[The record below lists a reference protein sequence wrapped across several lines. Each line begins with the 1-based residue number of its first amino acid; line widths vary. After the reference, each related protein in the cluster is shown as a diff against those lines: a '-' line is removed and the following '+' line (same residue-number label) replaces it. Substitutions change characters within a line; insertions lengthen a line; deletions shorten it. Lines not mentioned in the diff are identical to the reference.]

1 MNYKELI
8 ELINN
13 QQFTD
18 YEEAKDYI
26 LSNKYAEPYSPKLN
40 PFGSYY
46 FTLDEVNLVLIKE
59 SGQVKLA
66 KAISS
71 SEVKKLREVTGRG
84 MMDCKKALV
93 KSDGDFEEAI
103 KILEKMPI
111 ILVHRVNE

>member
-8 ELINN
+8 ELISN
-13 QQFTD
+13 QHFTD
-18 YEEAKDYI
+18 YDEAKDYI
-26 LSNKYAEPYSPKLN
+26 LSNKYAEPYSPKFN

-46 FTLDEVNLVLIKE
+46 FTLDGVNLVLIKE

-66 KAISS
+66 KAIAS
-71 SEVKKLREVTGRG
+71 SEIKKLREITGRG

-93 KSDGDFEEAI
+93 KSDGNFDEAI

-111 ILVHRVNE
+111 ILIHRVNE